1 MEVREIGKVL
11 HLTYSSSLFKLCEV
25 NSSFD
30 SGVLRVAYKDKNR
43 NGSFISKETF
53 ERCMKTIYNCPIV
66 CNYDRDTDSIGAHDV
81 EIVKSANGD
90 LRLVNV
96 TTPIGVVPESAKTY
110 WEEVEEEDGSVHE
123 YLCTEALLWKRQEAY
138 KKIKDDGISAES
150 MEITVKDG
158 EIDSQSGLFVI
169 KDFEFTAFC
178 ILGSDV
184 EPCFESASLEV
195 FSHSEFK
202 RQMEQMVAELK
213 ETFTMVNSHESEI
226 DITTNHSTEGGEVLD
241 EKMALVAEYG
251 LDADALDF
259 SLEDFSME
267 ELREKFD
274 ALKNN
279 ESTNDTVVGE
289 EQAEQPQETFELAGN
304 FSRTLAE
311 ALESEKVDT
320 GFGEMPKY
328 WYVDYDP
335 DLAEVYCHDMTDG
348 WKLYGF
354 SYTMNG
360 DNVVIDFES
369 KKRMKFAIVAFDEGE
384 QEMPFA
390 SAFNMAVETYAAK
403 NADWTQRYQAASE
416 KIANLEN
423 DLQELDELRSF
434 KVTTEK
440 AQQKDAA
447 DKLFSSFE
455 DLVGIEAYEAL
466 KNEYDKFSLEQLE
479 EKCYAIRGRNGTH
492 ATFSLE
498 PKAPK
503 LPVNETKLDE
513 NEPYG
518 GAVLR
523 YSSK

>member
-1 MEVREIGKVL
+1 M
-11 HLTYSSSLFKLCEV
+11 
-25 NSSFD
+25 
-30 SGVLRVAYKDKNR
+30 
-43 NGSFISKETF
+43 
-53 ERCMKTIYNCPIV
+53 
-66 CNYDRDTDSIGAHDV
+66 
-81 EIVKSANGD
+81 
-90 LRLVNV
+90 
-96 TTPIGVVPESAKTY
+96 
-110 WEEVEEEDGSVHE
+110 
-123 YLCTEALLWKRQEAY
+123 
-138 KKIKDDGISAES
+138 
-150 MEITVKDG
+150 
-158 EIDSQSGLFVI
+158 
-169 KDFEFTAFC
+169 
-178 ILGSDV
+178 
-184 EPCFESASLEV
+184 
-195 FSHSEFK
+195 
-202 RQMEQMVAELK
+202 
-213 ETFTMVNSHESEI
+213 
-226 DITTNHSTEGGEVLD
+226 D

-251 LDADALDF
+251 LDAGALDF

-390 SAFNMAVETYAAK
+390 SAFNMTVETYAAK

-455 DLVGIEAYEAL
+455 DLAGIEAYEAL

-498 PKAPK
+498 QKAPK